1 MKANKK
7 ENNMSEKKTKEELEN
22 EKFQQ
27 YYDFIIKVL
36 SIAKIGLVFS
46 KDPYALDNYQELEK
60 LSMTELENFE
70 HLKFDKPDLFT
81 REIYPT
87 PNVSVR
93 TCVFND
99 KGQIL
104 LVREHP
110 EERYSIPGGWCDLYD
125 APSEAAKNECEQ
137 EAGAKIKNMH
147 LIGILNRTPFK
158 VFPAGTPLAKSV
170 PEYMV
175 IFRADLDGTL
185 AGHTYETDDV
195 NFFDIKNLPP
205 LSKKVTE
212 GEVLKVIDAAYN
224 NKIIFD

>member
-1 MKANKK
+1 
-7 ENNMSEKKTKEELEN
+7 MSEKKTKEELEN
-22 EKFQQ
+22 EKYQQ

-36 SIAKIGLVFS
+36 SIAKIGRVFS
-46 KDPYALDNYQELEK
+46 KDPYALDNYEQLEK
-60 LSMTELENFE
+60 LSMNELANFE
-70 HLKFDKPDLFT
+70 HLKFDQPDLFV

-99 KGQIL
+99 KGQVL

-110 EERYSIPGGWCDLYD
+110 EERYSLPGGWCDLYD

-137 EAGAKIKNMH
+137 EAGAKIKNMK
-147 LIGILNRTPFK
+147 LIGVLNRTPFK

-170 PEYMV
+170 PEYMI
-175 IFRADLDGTL
+175 IFRADLDGEL
-185 AGHTYETDDV
+185 ACHTYETDDV
-195 NFFDIKNLPP
+195 SFFDVNNLPP

-212 GEVLKVIDAAYN
+212 GEMIKVINSAYDER
-224 NKIIFD
+224 IIFD

>member
-1 MKANKK
+1 
-7 ENNMSEKKTKEELEN
+7 MSEKKTKEELEN
-22 EKFQQ
+22 EKYQQ

-36 SIAKIGLVFS
+36 SIAKIGRVFS
-46 KDPYALDNYQELEK
+46 KDPYALDNYEQLEK
-60 LSMTELENFE
+60 LSMNELANFE
-70 HLKFDKPDLFT
+70 HLKFDQPDLFV

-99 KGQIL
+99 KGQVL

-110 EERYSIPGGWCDLYD
+110 EERYSLPGGWCDLYD

-137 EAGAKIKNMH
+137 EAGAKIKNMK
-147 LIGILNRTPFK
+147 LIGVLNRTPFK
-158 VFPAGTPLAKSV
+158 VFPAGTLLAKSV
-170 PEYMV
+170 PEYMI
-175 IFRADLDGTL
+175 IFRADLDGGL

-195 NFFDIKNLPP
+195 SFFDVNNLPP

-212 GEVLKVIDAAYN
+212 GEMIKVINSAYDER
-224 NKIIFD
+224 IIFD

>member
-1 MKANKK
+1 MN
-7 ENNMSEKKTKEELEN
+7 EKKTKEELEN

-36 SIAKIGLVFS
+36 SIAKIGRVFS
-46 KDPYALDNYQELEK
+46 KDPYALDNYEQLEK
-60 LSMTELENFE
+60 LSMNELANFE
-70 HLKFDKPDLFT
+70 HLKFDQPDLFV

-99 KGQIL
+99 KGQVL

-110 EERYSIPGGWCDLYD
+110 EERYSLPGGWCDLYD

-137 EAGAKIKNMH
+137 EAGAKIKNMK
-147 LIGILNRTPFK
+147 LIGVLNRTPFK

-170 PEYMV
+170 PEYMI
-175 IFRADLDGTL
+175 IFRADLDGEL
-185 AGHTYETDDV
+185 IGHTYETDDV
-195 NFFDIKNLPP
+195 SFFDINNLPP
-205 LSKKVTE
+205 LSKKVTV
-212 GEVLKVIDAAYN
+212 GEMIKVIDSAYEER
-224 NKIIFD
+224 IIFD